1 MGEKQEILKKK
12 YVNIF
17 GVEPLKEYFSPGRV
31 NLIGEH
37 IDYNGGLVFPCAISL
52 GTYAIVSLR
61 KDKKVS
67 VYSES
72 IPNVGVVTFDL
83 EKEVAKENNW
93 VDYVK
98 GVIDEIKKLGCK
110 VSQGFNAYIY
120 GNLPKGASVS
130 SSASLE
136 LLFAEIVRD
145 INKLDLTDLDLVKIC
160 QKAENNFVGL
170 RCGIMDQ
177 FAIGM
182 SRKNYAIL
190 LDCATIKYEYVPLE
204 LKENVILIMNT
215 NKSRS
220 LVTSKY
226 NERCDECAQGLKL
239 VQDNY
244 KNVNFLCELEEN
256 DLTNIQDIITDE
268 VVYKRVRHVITEMDR
283 VKKIYKALNEGNLE
297 LVGEMLN
304 ESHKSL
310 KDDYEVTGL
319 ELDTIVELTQQ
330 VPGVLGARMIGA
342 GFAGC
347 AIAIVNKNVVEDVVN
362 KVKTGYKEII
372 GYDCDILVA
381 ETSDRTGRI

>member
-1 MGEKQEILKKK
+1 MYKERLLSK
-12 YVNIF
+12 YENIF
-17 GVEPLKEYFSPGRV
+17 PRSEELRYYFSPGRINV
-31 NLIGEH
+31 IGEH

-61 KDKKVS
+61 NDKVVS

-72 IPNVGVVTFDL
+72 IPKTGVVSFDL
-83 EKEVAKENNW
+83 TSQLEKDNNW

-110 VSQGFNAYIY
+110 VYQGFNAYIY
-120 GNLPKGASVS
+120 GDLPKGASVS

-136 LLFAEIVRD
+136 LLFAEIVREV
-145 INKLDLTDLDLVKIC
+145 NKLDLSDLDLLKIS
-160 QKAENNFVGL
+160 QRAENNFVGL

-182 SRKNYAIL
+182 SRKNNAIL
-190 LDCATIKYEYVPLE
+190 LDCASLDYEYVPLE

-215 NKSRS
+215 NKSRT

-226 NERCDECAQGLKL
+226 NERCDECATGLKL
-239 VQDNY
+239 IQDNY
-244 KNVNFLCELEEN
+244 KKIDFLCELEES
-256 DLTNIQDIITDE
+256 DLKEIKNIITDE
-268 VVYKRVRHVITEMDR
+268 VVYKRVHHVVSEMDR
-283 VKKIYKALNEGNLE
+283 VKKTHSSLKEGNLV

-304 ESHKSL
+304 ASHKSL
-310 KDDYEVTGL
+310 KEDYEVTGL
-319 ELDTIVELTQQ
+319 ELDTIVELAQK

-347 AIAIVNKNVVEDVVN
+347 AIAIVNKKSVEEVI
-362 KVKTGYKEII
+362 KQVKTGYKERI
-372 GYDCDILVA
+372 GYNCDILIA